1 MKFQKKIC
9 RDGGTLL
16 PQLSRP
22 KSKGNIHLKSKDPHV
37 PPVIE
42 QNYYS
47 DPRDVATMREGLKWG
62 YKMTKTSTFVN
73 KKIKPIVDKFGCGA
87 FEPFSDAYFE
97 CSLSHW
103 SHTVYHPA
111 GTCKMGPT
119 TDPFAVVNAE
129 LQVYGIEN
137 LRVID
142 ASIMPT
148 IVGCNTN
155 APTIMIG
162 EKGSNM
168 IIEKWVDAKEN
179 KKQKHFPKTEL

>member
-1 MKFQKKIC
+1 M
-9 RDGGTLL
+9 
-16 PQLSRP
+16 RP
-22 KSKGNIHLKSKDPHV
+22 KSRGTIHLNSKDPYV

-42 QNYYS
+42 PNYYS

-62 YKMTKTSTFVN
+62 YKMTQTTTFSN
-73 KKIKPIVDKFGCGA
+73 KKIKPIVDKFGCGDM
-87 FEPFSDAYFE
+87 EPFSDAYFE
-97 CSLSHW
+97 CSLRHW

-111 GTCKMGPT
+111 GTCKMGPS
-119 TDPFAVVNAE
+119 TDPYAVVNQE

-162 EKGSNM
+162 EKGADM
-168 IIEKWVDAKEN
+168 LIKKWVDTKDKNE
-179 KKQKHFPKTEL
+179 QKLFEKLEL